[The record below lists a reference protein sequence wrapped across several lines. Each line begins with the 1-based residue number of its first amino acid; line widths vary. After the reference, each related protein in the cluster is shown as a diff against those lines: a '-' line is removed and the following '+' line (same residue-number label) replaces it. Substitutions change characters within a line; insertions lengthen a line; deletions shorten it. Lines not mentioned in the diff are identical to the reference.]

1 VDFSVI
7 TDYLVIGTT
16 PRAEAYHTL
25 RAMGVKLVI
34 NMRWERR
41 PYPDVHEKPI
51 PALWL
56 PTFDSPFVLVPVH
69 VLMRGVWAA
78 LPIIEEGGSIYVHCQ
93 QGRHRGVA
101 MGSAVLIAKGHAP
114 EEAMKLIKE
123 RRSVADPGIWYIRRQ
138 ILRFAEFWKKQLNE
152 NAA

>member
-16 PRAEAYHTL
+16 PRTEAYHIL

-41 PYPDVHEKPI
+41 PYPDIHEKPI

-56 PTFDSPFVLVPVH
+56 PTFDSPFIPVPVH
-69 VLMRGVWAA
+69 VLERGVRAA
-78 LPIIEEGGSIYVHCQ
+78 LPVIDEGGSVYVHCQ

-101 MGSAVLIAKGHAP
+101 MGSAVLIAKGQTL
-114 EEAMKLIKE
+114 EEAMNLIKG
-123 RRSVADPGIWYIRRQ
+123 RRPVADPGIWYIRRQ
-138 ILRFAEFWKKQLNE
+138 IMRFAELWKRANE
-152 NAA
+152 